1 MEPYRIFISSI
12 MNTATENL
20 LAEREA
26 ARAAVEYFAPTTIA
40 WAFENEPASPK
51 PPLDFYINGVKSSDL
66 FVLIVGQ
73 RLTKPVRDEFD
84 TARDHGKPMLLFAK
98 TVDARET
105 AVNQLLHSANVK
117 YDKFANATELRER
130 IRRAVGDYLLRLI
143 RGDGDEPLRLGG
155 HLAQLRAYART
166 GTLVRV
172 LPLVPAT
179 TQYKTFR
186 VKSVEASIIT
196 LEKDSNRQSLTVP
209 AQRVEDVMHAEPPEQ
224 PTVLLNGRLQ
234 WITILSCG
242 ASCRRSP
249 LPTICPNSAS
259 VKNALAT
266 ILACPDSVSGRCR
279 PGWPHDW
286 QTVTASSMTRMEST
300 FAPPDKSCSS
310 NRSSAN
316 STSSGATA
324 LNTRASQACSCWVPR
339 CAPKKTSNSP
349 TAIGFTKG

>member
-117 YDKFANATELRER
+117 YDKFANATELREKDPACR
-130 IRRAVGDYLLRLI
+130 WRSPAEAHPRRWRRAAAAGRPSGSTARLC
-143 RGDGDEPLRLGG
+143 
-155 HLAQLRAYART
+155 
-166 GTLVRV
+166 
-172 LPLVPAT
+172 
-179 TQYKTFR
+179 
-186 VKSVEASIIT
+186 
-196 LEKDSNRQSLTVP
+196 SNRYAGENLTVGP
-209 AQRVEDVMHAEPPEQ
+209 GDDPIQDLPREVCRSRHRHARKGTQ
-224 PTVLLNGRLQ
+224 T
-234 WITILSCG
+234 
-242 ASCRRSP
+242 A
-249 LPTICPNSAS
+249 
-259 VKNALAT
+259 
-266 ILACPDSVSGRCR
+266 R
-279 PGWPHDW
+279 P
-286 QTVTASSMTRMEST
+286 
-300 FAPPDKSCSS
+300 
-310 NRSSAN
+310 
-316 STSSGATA
+316 
-324 LNTRASQACSCWVPR
+324 
-339 CAPKKTSNSP
+339 
-349 TAIGFTKG
+349 